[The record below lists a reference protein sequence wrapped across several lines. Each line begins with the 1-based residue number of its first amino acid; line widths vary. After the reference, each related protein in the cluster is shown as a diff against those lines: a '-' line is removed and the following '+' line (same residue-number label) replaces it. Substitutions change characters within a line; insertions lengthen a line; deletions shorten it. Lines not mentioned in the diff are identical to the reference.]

1 MTRIQFQRSIIDIP
15 EDSVK
20 HPSDVIGN
28 WGPFQC
34 RLFLFLTIIYS
45 LAVFQNL
52 SLVFYAPKTDFYCI
66 DINPATGRRVR
77 LMNTCFFDNGTTCT
91 EFEYDVSFYKRTLVN
106 TFDLVCDKKWYAS
119 LAQSIHQVGYAI
131 SGLGLGL
138 ISDKYGRK
146 TCALFAVSLE
156 IFAGLG
162 LAFSPSIYLFF
173 FFRLLVGIASYG
185 RFLNGYVLLMEWVG
199 PKLRQKVTVWYEF
212 GYSGGYILLPIIFY
226 FIRDYRVI
234 QTGVAVIEFLFLIV
248 YIYLVTESPR
258 FQLTHGRLEEAR
270 ESLTRAASMKG
281 KLTSNEIEWRIIQ
294 LKQNTEKEM
303 REEQNL
309 DKQSIFDVWKNRK
322 LLRMSII
329 LYFSWF
335 LRALVTSR
343 IGGSIF
349 VNFFVLGCS
358 TILTN
363 IILLMT
369 VARVGRRRLFITFMS
384 VQTASLFA
392 IFCLSFNE
400 NLVVYRLVFYFIFNT
415 AGSGAGNIL
424 YLYTAETFPTTMRQ
438 AAIGTCSIFARV
450 GSVIS
455 PFIKELTKSA
465 DLFITTG
472 VFASLSLL
480 NLFLFFLVPET
491 DGIELPD
498 TIRQASKGQDD

>member
-1 MTRIQFQRSIIDIP
+1 MTRIQTQTSIIDIP
-15 EDSVK
+15 EDRIK
-20 HPSDVIGN
+20 HPSDVIGS
-28 WGPFQC
+28 WGPFQ
-34 RLFLFLTIIYS
+34 RRMFIFLTIIYS

-66 DINPATGRRVR
+66 SKDPASGKRVH
-77 LMNTCFFDNGTTCT
+77 LKNACYVSNTTKCT
-91 EFEYDVSFYKRTLVN
+91 EFEYDVTFYKRTLVN
-106 TFDLVCDKKWYAS
+106 TFDLVCDKRWYAS

-131 SGLGLGL
+131 SGFGLGL
-138 ISDKYGRK
+138 ISDRYGRK

-156 IFAGLG
+156 IVAGLG

-173 FFRLLVGIASYG
+173 AFRLLVGIASYG

-199 PKLRQKVTVWYEF
+199 PKLREKVTVWYEF

-226 FIRDYRVI
+226 FVRDYRAI
-234 QTGVAVIEFLFLIV
+234 QIGVAAVEIVFLIAYV
-248 YIYLVTESPR
+248 YLVTESPR
-258 FQLTHGRLEEAR
+258 YQLTHGKFEEAKD
-270 ESLTRAASMKG
+270 SLTKAAIMKG
-281 KLTSNEIEWRIIQ
+281 KLSPVEIEWKILQ
-294 LKQNTEKEM
+294 LKESTEKEM
-303 REEQNL
+303 KEEQNL
-309 DKQSIFDVWKNRK
+309 GKQSIFDIWRNRK

-343 IGGSIF
+343 VGGSIF

-363 IILLMT
+363 IILLL
-369 VARVGRRRLFITFMS
+369 VVSRVGRRRLFITFMS
-384 VQTASLFA
+384 VQTAALFA
-392 IFCLSFNE
+392 IFSLSFSD
-400 NLVVYRLVFYFIFNT
+400 NLLAYRLIFYFIFNT

-450 GSVIS
+450 GSVIA
-455 PFIKELTKSA
+455 PFIKELTKST
-465 DLFITTG
+465 DLFISTG
-472 VFASLSLL
+472 VFAGLSLL

-498 TIRQASKGQDD
+498 TIRQASKEED